1 MVTFR
6 KPNNRNIIPLLENA
20 VKSQVELG
28 LEDVVVDYGN
38 IERKR
43 KELIQNGQI
52 IGNTS
57 LYSNLESHF
66 KDICECQKC
75 PLGETRTK
83 FVYGVGN
90 DNADVMFI
98 GEAPGRDEDLKGEPF
113 VGRAGQ
119 LLDKILNAVEFSR
132 SEVYIANILKC
143 RPPNNRDPQA
153 DEMETCLPFLKE
165 QIKIIK
171 PKIICA
177 LGRISAQALLQTS
190 TPLGKLRKRWHTF
203 EGIPFIVTYH
213 PAALLRFQQYKRDCW
228 EDIQMLRKK
237 YEELSGQG

>member
-90 DNADVMFI
+90 DNADVMFS
-98 GEAPGRDEDLKGEPF
+98 GESPGRDEDRKGEPF

-119 LLDKILNAVEFSR
+119 LLDK
-132 SEVYIANILKC
+132 
-143 RPPNNRDPQA
+143 
-153 DEMETCLPFLKE
+153 MTCLPFLKE